1 MRVWGLGVAGGGGL
15 GRGGL
20 GFKTAVPQLRL
31 QLGTAG
37 KWSSWCQQ
45 DRARI
50 LRIQRMIHRY
60 SAQLS
65 PQSTLKTARKCSG
78 DCKRVSQPGLL
89 RLLSSAARRRPLLLT
104 AGAMGHSTALH
115 YTCPTLYIVHC
126 TLRGSKDIRTSNHG
140 NHEIVLGL

>member
-1 MRVWGLGVAGGGGL
+1 MFLLNDESLGAGGSRGGEGL

-50 LRIQRMIHRY
+50 LRILRIQRMIHRY

-65 PQSTLKTARKCSG
+65 PQST
-78 DCKRVSQPGLL
+78 
-89 RLLSSAARRRPLLLT
+89 
-104 AGAMGHSTALH
+104 H
-115 YTCPTLYIVHC
+115 
-126 TLRGSKDIRTSNHG
+126 
-140 NHEIVLGL
+140 

>member
-1 MRVWGLGVAGGGGL
+1 MFLLNDESLGAGGMEAGGGL

-50 LRIQRMIHRY
+50 PRIPRIQRMIH
-60 SAQLS
+60 
-65 PQSTLKTARKCSG
+65 
-78 DCKRVSQPGLL
+78 
-89 RLLSSAARRRPLLLT
+89 
-104 AGAMGHSTALH
+104 
-115 YTCPTLYIVHC
+115 
-126 TLRGSKDIRTSNHG
+126 
-140 NHEIVLGL
+140 